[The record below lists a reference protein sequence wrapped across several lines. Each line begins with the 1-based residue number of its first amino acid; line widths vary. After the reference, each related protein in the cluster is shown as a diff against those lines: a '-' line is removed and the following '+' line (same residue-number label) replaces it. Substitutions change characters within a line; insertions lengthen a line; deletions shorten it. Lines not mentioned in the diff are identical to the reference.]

1 MTATVATTEATRSL
15 TPTNHHL
22 LERNRPMT
30 TRHPIAALLA
40 GAVITLSACG
50 GSADVPA
57 SGAET
62 PTVRSVADRHATN
75 WQAYYDA
82 THP

>member
-1 MTATVATTEATRSL
+1 
-15 TPTNHHL
+15 
-22 LERNRPMT
+22 MT

-50 GSADVPA
+50 SAEVPP

-62 PTVRSVADRHATN
+62 PTVRPVTPSHATA

-82 THP
+82 THPTPNRQPVTPSHATAWQAYYDATRS

>member
-1 MTATVATTEATRSL
+1 
-15 TPTNHHL
+15 
-22 LERNRPMT
+22 MT
-30 TRHPIAALLA
+30 TRHAIAALLA
-40 GAVITLSACG
+40 GAAITLSACG
-50 GSADVPA
+50 RSSDVPP

-62 PTVRSVADRHATN
+62 PTVQPVATRHATN